1 MRLQLIKNEQFKIR
15 TVRKGGETWFVGRD
29 AAEILGY
36 TNPHKAVV
44 DHVDEDD
51 RFLERIVT
59 QKGVRK
65 AVVINEIGIYS
76 LILSSSLPAAK
87 DFKRWLCGEVIPSLR
102 QNGAYLTDAALDAA
116 RENPQAL
123 QQLTDKL
130 AEERQK
136 HCETL
141 KLLGERETALQ
152 ERDALIE
159 RKNAYFIRNKPRID
173 FARAVYENRT
183 AILVGEMAKLLAQNG
198 VEIGQNRFFEWLREN
213 GYLQRKQGQMWN
225 IPYQRCVDAG
235 LFIIKESVG
244 TSPRDGREYITR
256 TPMVTGK
263 GQRYFISKFLQTKD
277 EEALAALDAEEL
289 RLAADRAESDAENVS
304 ADANGKAQCQ
314 NAKQNADAKAK
325 VRSVNAK
332 QNTKAQG
339 PNAKQNADA
348 KAQGVNDRAKVK
360 REEEDYGEDLEAIAD
375 SWEDSE
381 PVEPEEIAGQAEEVA
396 ELAEDEW

>member
-1 MRLQLIKNEQFKIR
+1 MRLQLIKGEQFKIR
-15 TVRKGGETWFVGRD
+15 TVERNGETWFVGRD

-36 TNPHKAVV
+36 KNPRQAVI

-51 RFLERIVT
+51 RFLARIAT
-59 QKGVRK
+59 QKGVRQ
-65 AVVINEIGIYS
+65 AIVINEIGIYS

-102 QNGAYLTDAALDAA
+102 RHGAYLTDAALNAA
-116 RENPQAL
+116 RQNPEEL
-123 QQLTDKL
+123 QRLTDRL

-159 RKNAYFIRNKPRID
+159 RKNAYFVRNKPRID

-198 VEIGQNRFFEWLREN
+198 VEIGQNRLFEWLREN
-213 GYLQRKQGQMWN
+213 GYLQRKQGAMWN

-235 LFIIKESVG
+235 LFIIKESVA

-277 EEALAALDAEEL
+277 AEALAAIDEEEL
-289 RLAADRAESDAENVS
+289 RLTADKADARCENENVGNN
-304 ADANGKAQCQ
+304 AGARAQGGTENKTVNAVGKART
-314 NAKQNADAKAK
+314 D
-325 VRSVNAK
+325 
-332 QNTKAQG
+332 
-339 PNAKQNADA
+339 
-348 KAQGVNDRAKVK
+348 AQGVDNKTKVTN
-360 REEEDYGEDLEAIAD
+360 EEEDYGEDLENIAD

-381 PVEPEEIAGQAEEVA
+381 FVEADAAGADEEVTAELGAEE
-396 ELAEDEW
+396 L

>member
-1 MRLQLIKNEQFKIR
+1 MQLQLIKNEQFKIR
-15 TVRKGGETWFVGRD
+15 TVRRNGETWFVGRD

-36 TNPHKAVV
+36 TNPRKAVI

-59 QKGVRK
+59 QKGVRS
-65 AVVINEIGIYS
+65 AVVVNEIGIYS

-102 QNGAYLTDAALDAA
+102 QNGAYMTDAALAAA
-116 RENPQAL
+116 RKNPEEL
-123 QQLTDKL
+123 QRLTDKL

-136 HCETL
+136 HIATL
-141 KLLGERETALQ
+141 KLLGQRETALQ

-159 RKNAYFIRNKPRID
+159 RKNAYFVRNKPRID
-173 FARAVYENRT
+173 FAKAVYENRT

-225 IPYQRCVDAG
+225 MPYQRCVDAG

-263 GQRYFISKFLQTKD
+263 GQRYFISKFLETKD

-289 RLAADRAESDAENVS
+289 RLAADKAE
-304 ADANGKAQCQ
+304 AQIEAQ
-314 NAKQNADAKAK
+314 NEKQNASAQAQNAGKNAGAGAQNVKQKA
-325 VRSVNAK
+325 NAK
-332 QNTKAQG
+332 TQSN
-339 PNAKQNADA
+339 
-348 KAQGVNDRAKVK
+348 AQGVNDKAYM
-360 REEEDYGEDLEAIAD
+360 EQEEDDDGESLESIAD
-375 SWEDSE
+375 SWQDSE
-381 PVEPEEIAGQAEEVA
+381 FVELDAAGAEEEVTA
-396 ELAEDEW
+396 ELGADEL

>member
-102 QNGAYLTDAALDAA
+102 RNGAYLTDAALDAA

-159 RKNAYFIRNKPRID
+159 RKNAYFVRNKPRID
-173 FARAVYENRT
+173 FARAVFENRT

-225 IPYQRCVDAG
+225 MPYQRCVDAG

-304 ADANGKAQCQ
+304 AGANGKAQGP
-314 NAKQNADAKAK
+314 NAKHNA
-325 VRSVNAK
+325 
-332 QNTKAQG
+332 KAQG
-339 PNAKQNADA
+339 GNAKQNADA

-381 PVEPEEIAGQAEEVA
+381 PVEPEEIAGPAEEEIA
-396 ELAEDEW
+396 ELGADEW

>member
-1 MRLQLIKNEQFKIR
+1 MQLRLIENEQFKIR
-15 TVRKGGETWFVGRD
+15 TVERGGETWFVGRD

-36 TNPHKAVV
+36 TNPNKALV

-87 DFKRWLCGEVIPSLR
+87 DFKRWLCGEVLPNIR
-102 QNGAYLTDAALDAA
+102 RNGAYMTEKTLSRVSGDETAMRRLTD
-116 RENPQAL
+116 R
-123 QQLTDKL
+123 L

-136 HCETL
+136 HIATL

-159 RKNAYFIRNKPRID
+159 RKNAYFVRNKPRID

-225 IPYQRCVDAG
+225 MPYQRCVDAG

-289 RLAADRAESDAENVS
+289 KLQADGAKENAGAAADRETQGANANVKAA
-304 ADANGKAQCQ
+304 ADTQ
-314 NAKQNADAKAK
+314 
-325 VRSVNAK
+325 
-332 QNTKAQG
+332 AQG
-339 PNAKQNADA
+339 ASP
-348 KAQGVNDRAKVK
+348 KAEVK
-360 REEEDYGEDLEAIAD
+360 DEEENDDEDLEAID
-375 SWEDSE
+375 DCREDSE
-381 PVEPEEIAGQAEEVA
+381 PVELEAIG
-396 ELAEDEW
+396 

>member
-1 MRLQLIKNEQFKIR
+1 MQLQLIKNEQFKIR
-15 TVRKGGETWFVGRD
+15 TVRRNGETWFVGRD

-36 TNPHKAVV
+36 TNPHKAVI

-102 QNGAYLTDAALDAA
+102 QNGAYLTDAALAAA
-116 RENPQAL
+116 RQNPEEL
-123 QQLTDKL
+123 QRLTDKL

-136 HCETL
+136 HIATL
-141 KLLGERETALQ
+141 QLLGQRETALQ

-159 RKNAYFIRNKPRID
+159 RKNAYFVRNKPRID
-173 FARAVYENRT
+173 FAKAVYENRT

-225 IPYQRCVDAG
+225 MPYQRCVDAG
-235 LFIIKESVG
+235 LFIIKESVAA
-244 TSPRDGREYITR
+244 SPRDGREYITR

-277 EEALAALDAEEL
+277 EEALAVLDAEEL
-289 RLAADRAESDAENVS
+289 RLQAENAAQ
-304 ADANGKAQCQ
+304 ADGANAMAAANRKGQKA
-314 NAKQNADAKAK
+314 NQNADA
-325 VRSVNAK
+325 
-332 QNTKAQG
+332 Q
-339 PNAKQNADA
+339 
-348 KAQGVNDRAKVK
+348 AQGVNDKAKVK
-360 REEEDYGEDLEAIAD
+360 REEEEDGESLEAIDD

-381 PVEPEEIAGQAEEVA
+381 PVELETIDEPAGEEIA
-396 ELAEDEW
+396 ELAADEW